1 MSVTDEFRAD
11 AWSPESDL
19 YLVLLTI
26 EHPDLDSPIHV
37 VNNTVNVISNGITYV
52 AFPFE
57 IALPESPENSPPRA
71 ELTISNVSREIGQ
84 AIRQVGSPP
93 SVTIAVIRQATPDV
107 IEALHVGMKLTGVT
121 YDVQQ
126 VSGQLVRED
135 FTTEPYP
142 AMTYSPAEFRG
153 LIQ

>member
-71 ELTISNVSREIGQ
+71 ELSISNVSREIGQ

>member
-71 ELTISNVSREIGQ
+71 ELSISNVSREIGQ

-93 SVTIAVIRQATPDV
+93 TVTITVIRQQTPNV
-107 IEALHVGMKLTGVT
+107 IEAQHVGMKLTGVS
-121 YDVQQ
+121 YNAQK

-142 AMTYSPAEFRG
+142 SVTYSPAEFKG

>member
-11 AWSPESDL
+11 AWAPESDL

-26 EHPDLDSPIHV
+26 SHPDLPDPIRV
-37 VNNTVNVISNGITYV
+37 VNNNESVTSESISYA

-57 IALPESPENSPPRA
+57 IALPESQENAPPRA
-71 ELTISNVSREIGQ
+71 ELSISNVGREIGQ
-84 AIRQVGSPP
+84 AIRSIGSPP
-93 SVTIAVIRQATPDV
+93 SVTIAVIRQETPDV
-107 IEALHVGMKLTGVT
+107 VEALHVGMKLSGVS
-121 YDVQQ
+121 YDAQQ

-135 FTTEPYP
+135 FVTEPYP
-142 AMTYSPAEFRG
+142 ALTYSPAEFGG

>member
-26 EHPDLDSPIHV
+26 EHPDLDPPIQV
-37 VNNTVNVISNGITYV
+37 VNNTFNDISNGITYI

-71 ELTISNVSREIGQ
+71 ELTISNVGREISQ
-84 AIRQVGSPP
+84 AIRSVGSPP
-93 SVTIAVIRQATPDV
+93 SVTIAVIRQATTDV

-142 AMTYSPAEFRG
+142 AMTYSPAMA
-153 LIQ
+153 Q

>member
-1 MSVTDEFRAD
+1 MTVSPEFRAD

-19 YLVLLTI
+19 YLVLLDI
-26 EHPDLDSPIHV
+26 EHADLDTTISV
-37 VNNTVNVISNGITYV
+37 VNNTENIVSNGTTYI

-57 IALPESPENSPPRA
+57 IALPESPEDAPPRA
-71 ELTISNVSREIGQ
+71 ELAISNVSREIGQ
-84 AIRQVGSPP
+84 AIRSVGSPP
-93 SVTIAVIRQATPDV
+93 GVTITVIRQATPDV
-107 IEALHVGMKLTGVT
+107 IEAQHVGMKLVGVT

-135 FTTEPYP
+135 FVTEPYP
-142 AMTYSPAEFRG
+142 ALTYSPAEFPG

>member
-19 YLVLLTI
+19 YLVLLDI
-26 EHPDLDSPIHV
+26 DHPDLAQTISV
-37 VNNTVNVISNGITYV
+37 VNNTVNVISNGTSYI

-71 ELTISNVSREIGQ
+71 ELTISNVGREISQ
-84 AIRQVGSPP
+84 AIRSVGSPP

-107 IEALHVGMKLTGVT
+107 IEALHVGMKLTGVS
-121 YDVQQ
+121 YDAQQ
-126 VSGQLVRED
+126 VSGQLVREALV
-135 FTTEPYP
+135 TEPYP

-153 LIQ
+153 LVQ

>member
-19 YLVLLTI
+19 YLVLLDI
-26 EHPDLDSPIHV
+26 DHPDLAQTISV

-71 ELTISNVSREIGQ
+71 ELTISNVGREISQ
-84 AIRQVGSPP
+84 AIRSVGSPP
-93 SVTIAVIRQATPDV
+93 SVTIAVFRQATPDV
-107 IEALHVGMKLTGVT
+107 IEALHVGMKLTGVS
-121 YDVQQ
+121 YDAQQ

-135 FTTEPYP
+135 LVTEPYP
-142 AMTYSPAEFRG
+142 AMTYSPAEFNG
-153 LIQ
+153 LVQ

>member
-1 MSVTDEFRAD
+1 MSVTDAFRAD

-26 EHPDLDSPIHV
+26 EHPDLDPPIHV

-71 ELTISNVSREIGQ
+71 ELTISNVGREISQ
-84 AIRQVGSPP
+84 AIRSVGSPP

-107 IEALHVGMKLTGVT
+107 IEALHVGMKLTGVS
-121 YDVQQ
+121 YDAQQ

-135 FTTEPYP
+135 LVTEPYP

-153 LIQ
+153 LVQ

>member
-19 YLVLLTI
+19 YLVLLDI
-26 EHPDLDSPIHV
+26 DHPDLAQTISV
-37 VNNTVNVISNGITYV
+37 VNNTVNVISNGISYV

-71 ELTISNVSREIGQ
+71 ELTISNVGREISQ
-84 AIRQVGSPP
+84 AIRSVGSPP

-107 IEALHVGMKLTGVT
+107 IEALHVGMKLTGVS
-121 YDVQQ
+121 YDAQQ
-126 VSGQLVRED
+126 VSGQLVREALV
-135 FTTEPYP
+135 TEPYP

-153 LIQ
+153 LVQ

>member
-1 MSVTDEFRAD
+1 M
-11 AWSPESDL
+11 
-19 YLVLLTI
+19 
-26 EHPDLDSPIHV
+26 
-37 VNNTVNVISNGITYV
+37 NNTVDVASNGITYF

-71 ELTISNVSREIGQ
+71 ELTISNVGREISQ
-84 AIRQVGSPP
+84 AIRSVGSPP

-107 IEALHVGMKLTGVT
+107 IEALHVGMKLTGVS
-121 YDVQQ
+121 YDAQK

-142 AMTYSPAEFRG
+142 SVTYSPAEFEG

>member
-1 MSVTDEFRAD
+1 MSVTDAFRAD

-26 EHPDLDSPIHV
+26 EHPDLDPPIHV

-57 IALPESPENSPPRA
+57 IALPESPENGPPRA

-84 AIRQVGSPP
+84 AIRQVSSPP
-93 SVTIAVIRQATPDV
+93 AVSIQVIRQETPDV
-107 IEALHVGMKLTGVT
+107 VEASHQNMKLTGVT

-135 FTTEPYP
+135 FVTEPYP
-142 AMTYSPAEFRG
+142 ATTYSPAEFKG

>member
-19 YLVLLTI
+19 YLVLLDI
-26 EHPDLDSPIHV
+26 DHPDLAQTISV
-37 VNNTVNVISNGITYV
+37 VNNTEDVTSNGTTYI

-71 ELTISNVSREIGQ
+71 ELSISNVSREIGQ

-93 SVTIAVIRQATPDV
+93 TGTITVIRQQTPDV
-107 IEALHVGMKLTGVT
+107 IEAQHVGMTLTGVS
-121 YDVQQ
+121 YYAQQ
-126 VSGQLVRED
+126 VSGQLVREALV
-135 FTTEPYP
+135 TEPYP

-153 LIQ
+153 LVQ

>member
-1 MSVTDEFRAD
+1 MSVTDAFRAD

-26 EHPDLDSPIHV
+26 EHPDLDPPIHV
-37 VNNTVNVISNGITYV
+37 VNNTVNVTSNGITY
-52 AFPFE
+52 AGFPFE
-57 IALPESPENSPPRA
+57 IALPESPENGPPRA
-71 ELTISNVSREIGQ
+71 ELTISNVGREIGQ
-84 AIRQVGSPP
+84 AIRSVGSPP
-93 SVTIAVIRQATPDV
+93 AVSIQVIRQETPDV
-107 IEALHVGMKLTGVT
+107 VEALHQNMKLTGVT

-135 FTTEPYP
+135 FVTEPYP
-142 AMTYSPAEFRG
+142 ATTYSPAEFKG